1 MGLESDKGILP
12 GDIKLAM
19 EGHVKENYKV
29 WLFIVLTFITTRP
42 LKVLA
47 LRGAHITAQLDSIP
61 VLN

>member
-1 MGLESDKGILP
+1 MGFEGTRGILLE
-12 GDIKLAM
+12 DIELAM
-19 EGHVKENYKV
+19 KGHVKEDYKV
-29 WLFIVLTFITTRP
+29 WLFIVLTFITARP